1 MTDITNI
8 PLNKLAAWEGNV
20 RKTQNKAGIEELAAS
35 IKAHGLQQNLVVR
48 KHGKTFAV
56 VAGGRRLKALQR
68 LAKDGDIEA
77 TFEVPCRITEA
88 ADASEISLAENVMR
102 EDMHPADQFE
112 AFRDLAD
119 KGMPVADIAARFGKS
134 EAHVL
139 RILKLAR
146 VSPKILKAYRAADLT
161 LEDVMA
167 FAVTDDHDA
176 QVRVYAAMAPW
187 QGASEIRAALTENDI
202 AATDKRV
209 KFVTLKA
216 YEKAG
221 GKTKRDLFSDD
232 DSGTYIE
239 DASLLDTLVT
249 ERLEKKAGAV
259 RAEGWKWVQVTPDF
273 AYQQSAEYRRI
284 HAEPV
289 PLTAPEI
296 DRLERLH
303 EEYTQLN
310 DEWNDCDEK
319 LDARPRLDE
328 LERLIA
334 EIEDRQGVW
343 TPEQLTVAGAVVTI
357 DHQGKVKIERGFVR
371 PEDMPKGS
379 KAGHFGAL
387 GKAKNAKA
395 PGACS
400 EGDAE
405 QPAGLS
411 ASLVESLTSHKSA
424 ALAATLLDA
433 PDKGLAAV
441 VYALL
446 LDVFDHCHDTALK
459 VSTTMQSLER
469 VEGSTAFQR
478 LEAAR
483 ETWGQ
488 RIPGTPGDVW
498 QWCLEQDQAVLL
510 DLLTFCAACT
520 LNGVQTKSDRPD
532 APRLVHAG
540 QFAIVLNLDM
550 TQWFTPTAANYFNR
564 ISKPQILEALQ
575 EARQQ
580 PPAPAWANLKKAELA
595 ALAEREIAGTGW
607 LPALLRYGNL

>member
-20 RKTQNKAGIEELAAS
+20 RKTQNKAGIDELAAS

-48 KHGKTFAV
+48 KDGKKFAV

-68 LAKDGDIEA
+68 LAKAGDIKP

-88 ADASEISLAENVMR
+88 TDAAEISLAENVMR

-119 KGMPVADIAARFGKS
+119 KGMPTTDIAARFGKS
-134 EAHVL
+134 ETHVL
-139 RILKLAR
+139 KILKLAR
-146 VSPKILKAYRAADLT
+146 VSPKILKAYRAASLT

-167 FAVTDDHDA
+167 FTVTDDHEA
-176 QVRVYAAMAPW
+176 QERVFTAMAPW

-221 GKTKRDLFSDD
+221 GTTKRDLFSDD
-232 DSGTYIE
+232 DSGVYIE
-239 DASLLDTLVT
+239 DRGLLDALVT
-249 ERLEKKAGAV
+249 ERLEKNAKAV
-259 RAEGWKWVQVTPDF
+259 RAEGWKWVQVTAEF

-289 PLTAPEI
+289 PLTASGQKKL
-296 DRLERLH
+296 DKLQ
-303 EEYTQLN
+303 EEYARLN
-310 DEWNDCDEK
+310 DEWNDCDEELK
-319 LDARPRLDE
+319 VRPRLDE

-334 EIEDRQGVW
+334 EIEDRDGVW
-343 TPEQLTVAGAVVTI
+343 TTDQFAMAGAVVSI
-357 DHQGKVKIERGFVR
+357 DHQGKAKIERGFVL
-371 PEDMPKGS
+371 PEDMLRKI
-379 KAGHFGAL
+379 
-387 GKAKNAKA
+387 GKAKNANA
-395 PGACS
+395 SAASGN

-411 ASLVESLTSHKSA
+411 ASLVESLTAHKSA
-424 ALAATLLDA
+424 ALAASLLDA

-441 VYALL
+441 VYALV
-446 LDVFDHCHDTALK
+446 LDVFRHRHETALK
-459 VSTTMQSLER
+459 LSATAQSLQR

-488 RIPGTPGDVW
+488 RIPGTPEDTW
-498 QWCLEQDQAVLL
+498 TWCIQQEQAVLL

-520 LNGVQTKSDRPD
+520 LNAVQMKTDRPD
-532 APRLVHAG
+532 APRLVHADRLAG
-540 QFAIVLNLDM
+540 VLHLDM
-550 TQWFTPTAANYFNR
+550 TAWFTPTAENYFNR
-564 ISKPQILEALQ
+564 VSKLQILEALQ

-580 PPAPAWANLKKAELA
+580 PPAPAWEKLKKAELA
-595 ALAEREIAGTGW
+595 ALAAREAAGTGW
-607 LPALLRYGNL
+607 LPLPLRQ